1 MLHSINLPSHHHR
14 EDPSNN
20 NRVEHLQPEVM
31 AFEADS
37 AESLNDVQVSHFQRH
52 QQIVDAHMGRM
63 LQGKKL
69 LLLSLI
75 IIKTSCAHSYKSM
88 PSMLNSYS

>member
-1 MLHSINLPSHHHR
+1 MLHRINLPSHHHR

-31 AFEADS
+31 AFEAET
-37 AESLNDVQVSHFQRH
+37 AESVNDVQVSHFQRH
-52 QQIVDAHMGRM
+52 QQIVDTHMGRM

-69 LLLSLI
+69 LLCLSIYYIYSISLLWKHLI
-75 IIKTSCAHSYKSM
+75 HG
-88 PSMLNSYS
+88 L

>member
-1 MLHSINLPSHHHR
+1 MHPITYFYLVKNGRTFMFHSINLPSHHHR

-31 AFEADS
+31 AFEAAS
-37 AESLNDVQVSHFQRH
+37 AESVNDVQVSHFQRH
-52 QQIVDAHMGRM
+52 QQIVDAHMGRT

-69 LLLSLI
+69 LLLNLSIYL
-75 IIKTSCAHSYKSM
+75 
-88 PSMLNSYS
+88 